1 MSRRKSREVAM
12 ELLYQMSINKD
23 SIEDTI
29 ETFID
34 NTDYNLDEIDIEFV
48 KKALIG
54 VQNNVDNIDKSI
66 EEYLVKWKL
75 SRISK
80 INLAILRICTYE
92 VFYNKDIPERV
103 SINEA
108 IELAKKYSE
117 ESSVPFINGVLDKIL
132 KNLNISNNII

>member
-1 MSRRKSREVAM
+1 MSRKKSREVAM
-12 ELLYQMSINKD
+12 ELLYQMSINND

-34 NTDYNLDEIDIEFV
+34 NTDYNLDEIDIDFV
-48 KKALIG
+48 TKALNG
-54 VQNNVDNIDKSI
+54 VQNNVDNIDKNI

-92 VFYNKDIPERV
+92 VFYDEDIPERV

-132 KNLNISNNII
+132 KNKKS

>member
-1 MSRRKSREVAM
+1 MSRKKSREVAM

-23 SIEDTI
+23 SVEDTI

-34 NTDYNLDEIDIEFV
+34 NTDYNLDEIDIDFV
-48 KKALIG
+48 TKALNG
-54 VQNNVDNIDKSI
+54 VQNNVNDIDKNI

-92 VFYNKDIPERV
+92 VFYDKDIPERV

-132 KNLNISNNII
+132 KNLKI

>member
-1 MSRRKSREVAM
+1 MSRKKSREVAM
-12 ELLYQMSINKD
+12 ELLYQMSINND

-34 NTDYNLDEIDIEFV
+34 NTDYNLDEIDIDFV
-48 KKALIG
+48 TKALNG
-54 VQNNVDNIDKSI
+54 VQNNVDNIDKNI

-92 VFYNKDIPERV
+92 VFYDEDIPERV

-117 ESSVPFINGVLDKIL
+117 ESSAPFINGVLDKIL
-132 KNLNISNNII
+132 KNKKS